1 MNTTL
6 AGDQG
11 QHKRQYHIDQY
22 VSLIYDEI
30 ELHPVFFLPKSHN
43 LSLIIIPQ
51 KSGKLNLRNILQ
63 NIRPILLKTVKV
75 INNREYEKLLHPE
88 KPKAAL

>member
-1 MNTTL
+1 MMNTTL

-11 QHKRQYHIDQY
+11 QHKKQYHIDQY

-63 NIRPILLKTVKV
+63 NI
-75 INNREYEKLLHPE
+75 
-88 KPKAAL
+88 